1 MNWVGKPFTKATE
14 WVYKNWAS
22 KKLDAA
28 KNWASENW
36 ASENWASEKAKDIPS
51 NKKLLQ
57 IKSMVDNDARLNEI
71 ATTHGITYGSKYVRP
86 DGFMII
92 VNLKALLHLTSIIY

>member
-1 MNWVGKPFTKATE
+1 
-14 WVYKNWAS
+14 
-22 KKLDAA
+22 
-28 KNWASENW
+28 
-36 ASENWASEKAKDIPS
+36 
-51 NKKLLQ
+51 
-57 IKSMVDNDARLNEI
+57 MVDNDARLNEI